1 MKFHQRIKRIGNN
14 QGIALVVVLM
24 VFVVSII
31 LGTSAVSMAHN
42 DNLFSQRQENSKKAY
57 YAARSAV
64 TVVEEAVMAKI
75 EELKTQISI
84 VQQKANAYNDAIAAG
99 AAPAELAQKAD
110 ELATAEAIY
119 DSLHQQIM
127 GTSVKAMILPNSYY
141 AQLTH
146 EVAID
151 SGGDKFDIDDPD
163 TPLPVTISYDDTKE
177 GVYRIESEA
186 TRNGVKGKAVRILDI
201 NSTNTTIHIASEGV
215 YRGALEALGY
225 IDNGN
230 STVINDS
237 NAYYGENADGQT
249 NGPEIEFNPSSFSTE
264 ELPEDT
270 VFATPIDYFATIT
283 PGVTLTSYPSA
294 TPDFYSTDKVGKK
307 DEYSIDS
314 TNNGSYQSNKLW
326 DRTYNVNTTGGNV
339 ILRFNSLSLSSNNVV
354 FDVTGGKHLIIYIDY
369 VVPFQGSNKMTFKA
383 EGTSDVYLILAGDA
397 TEFAKNNITGNN
409 VYVYAS
415 ESTVDFK
422 NGIGGTYLDDKGKE
436 QAGPFIGAIKAK
448 NIKLGNSALFTYTPP
463 NLNNPSGSEGGSS
476 AADLVL
482 TQLTIDMGSS
492 FWAKD

>member
-1 MKFHQRIKRIGNN
+1 
-14 QGIALVVVLM
+14 
-24 VFVVSII
+24 
-31 LGTSAVSMAHN
+31 MA
-42 DNLFSQRQENSKKAY
+42 K
-57 YAARSAV
+57 
-64 TVVEEAVMAKI
+64 VEE
-75 EELKTQISI
+75 LQTQISI
-84 VQQKANAYNDAIAAG
+84 VQQKADAYNAAIAAG
-99 AAPAELAQKAD
+99 AAPAELAQKAG
-110 ELATAEAIY
+110 ELATAEALY

-146 EVAID
+146 KVAID
-151 SGGDKFDIDDPD
+151 SGSDKFDIDNPD

-201 NSTNTTIHIASEGV
+201 NSTSTTIHISSEGV
-215 YRGALEALGY
+215 FRGALEALGY

-230 STVINDS
+230 NTVVNDS

-249 NGPEIEFNPSSFSTE
+249 NGPEIDFNPSSFSTE
-264 ELPEDT
+264 ELPPDT
-270 VFATPIDYFATIT
+270 LFASPLDYFATIT
-283 PGVTLTSYPSA
+283 PGVTLPNYLNA
-294 TPDFYSTDKVGKK
+294 TPNFYSTVKVGKK
-307 DEYSIDS
+307 DEYHIGT
-314 TNNGSYQSNKLW
+314 TNNGWYQTNKLW
-326 DRTYNVNTTGGNV
+326 DRETYEVNTTGSNV
-339 ILRFNSLSLSSNNVV
+339 ILRFDSLSLSSNKIV
-354 FDVTGGKHLIIYIDY
+354 FNVTGGNHLIIYINSVLTD
-369 VVPFQGSNKMTFKA
+369 GSNVLTFNA
-383 EGTSDVYLILAGDA
+383 EGTSDVYLVLAAGA
-397 TEFAKNNITGNN
+397 GEEFAKNNITGNN

-436 QAGPFIGAIKAK
+436 NAGPFIGAIKAK
-448 NIKLGNSALFTYTPP
+448 NIKLGNSALFTYIPP
-463 NLNNPSGSEGGSS
+463 NLNNPSGSEGGTS